1 MNLNKLTKKQLLSEV
16 KNLNA
21 RDSAWVRDYNKLQ
34 KKLDKADLEIYD
46 LKMDKS
52 NLQNDV
58 SELEYKSDKYKEE
71 RDINAN
77 DVEYVKHTKDH
88 MELQYLKQITDLQ
101 NKVINHLEQKPTF
114 APPVY
119 NSSYVNG
126 AVKDPNK
133 VEFTATTSSTS
144 STVL

>member
-77 DVEYVKHTKDH
+77 DIEYVKHTKDH

-101 NKVINHLEQKPTF
+101 NKVINNLENTSTRP
-114 APPVY
+114 
-119 NSSYVNG
+119 YVNG
-126 AVKDPNK
+126 S
-133 VEFTATTSSTS
+133 TTIT
-144 STVL
+144 T

>member
-1 MNLNKLTKKQLLSEV
+1 MEIQ
-16 KNLNA
+16 NLNA

-88 MELQYLKQITDLQ
+88 MELQYLKQIYKMLI
-101 NKVINHLEQKPTF
+101 VYELILHEFLLHLWC
-114 APPVY
+114 
-119 NSSYVNG
+119 
-126 AVKDPNK
+126 
-133 VEFTATTSSTS
+133 
-144 STVL
+144 

>member
-101 NKVINHLEQKPTF
+101 NKVINNLEHKATF
-114 APPVY
+114 APPVH
-119 NSSYVNG
+119 NSYYVNG
-126 AVKDPNK
+126 SEPGVK
-133 VEFTATTSSTS
+133 VTSSSS

>member
-1 MNLNKLTKKQLLSEV
+1 MNLNKLTKKQLLGEI

-101 NKVINHLEQKPTF
+101 NKVINHLEQKPT
-114 APPVY
+114 AVY
-119 NSSYVNG
+119 QSIHANG
-126 AVKDPNK
+126 QDSHA
-133 VEFTATTSSTS
+133 TSS
-144 STVL
+144 STLTVMK

>member
-1 MNLNKLTKKQLLSEV
+1 MNLNKLTKKQLLSEI

-101 NKVINHLEQKPTF
+101 NKVINHLEQKPT
-114 APPVY
+114 PVY
-119 NSSYVNG
+119 QNIYANG
-126 AVKDPNK
+126 QDSHP
-133 VEFTATTSSTS
+133 TSSPTL
-144 STVL
+144 TVMK

>member
-101 NKVINHLEQKPTF
+101 NKVINHLEQKPTT
-114 APPVY
+114 VY
-119 NSSYVNG
+119 QSTYANG
-126 AVKDPNK
+126 QDSHQ
-133 VEFTATTSSTS
+133 TSS
-144 STVL
+144 STLTVMK

>member
-77 DVEYVKHTKDH
+77 DIEYVKHTKDH
-88 MELQYLKQITDLQ
+88 MELQYLKQIANLQ
-101 NKVINHLEQKPTF
+101 NKVINNLENTSTRPY
-114 APPVY
+114 V
-119 NSSYVNG
+119 NSS
-126 AVKDPNK
+126 
-133 VEFTATTSSTS
+133 TTIIT
-144 STVL
+144 

>member
-88 MELQYLKQITDLQ
+88 MELQYLKQIANLQ
-101 NKVINHLEQKPTF
+101 NKVINNLENTSTRP
-114 APPVY
+114 
-119 NSSYVNG
+119 YVNG
-126 AVKDPNK
+126 S
-133 VEFTATTSSTS
+133 TTIT
-144 STVL
+144 T

>member
-1 MNLNKLTKKQLLSEV
+1 MNLNKLTKKQLLSEE

-88 MELQYLKQITDLQ
+88 MELQYLKQIYKMLI
-101 NKVINHLEQKPTF
+101 VYELILHEFLLHLWC
-114 APPVY
+114 
-119 NSSYVNG
+119 
-126 AVKDPNK
+126 
-133 VEFTATTSSTS
+133 
-144 STVL
+144 

>member
-1 MNLNKLTKKQLLSEV
+1 MSEI

-34 KKLDKADLEIYD
+34 KKLDKSDLEIYD

-101 NKVINHLEQKPTF
+101 NKVINRFTSMEIDKYIKL
-114 APPVY
+114 
-119 NSSYVNG
+119 
-126 AVKDPNK
+126 VKKKIDIN
-133 VEFTATTSSTS
+133 
-144 STVL
+144 

>member
-58 SELEYKSDKYKEE
+58 SELEYKSDRYKEE

-101 NKVINHLEQKPTF
+101 NKVINHLEQKPT
-114 APPVY
+114 PVY
-119 NSSYVNG
+119 QNTYYANG
-126 AVKDPNK
+126 QDSNA
-133 VEFTATTSSTS
+133 TSS
-144 STVL
+144 STLTVMK

>member
-1 MNLNKLTKKQLLSEV
+1 MNLNKLTKKQLLSEL

-101 NKVINHLEQKPTF
+101 NKVINHLEQKPT
-114 APPVY
+114 PVY
-119 NSSYVNG
+119 QSTYANG
-126 AVKDPNK
+126 QDSHQ
-133 VEFTATTSSTS
+133 TSS
-144 STVL
+144 STLTVMK

>member
-1 MNLNKLTKKQLLSEV
+1 MNLNKLTKKQLLSEL

-77 DVEYVKHTKDH
+77 DVEYAKHAKDH
-88 MELQYLKQITDLQ
+88 MELRYLKQITDLQ
-101 NKVINHLEQKPTF
+101 NKVINHLEQKPT
-114 APPVY
+114 PVY
-119 NSSYVNG
+119 QSIYANG
-126 AVKDPNK
+126 EDSHA
-133 VEFTATTSSTS
+133 TSS
-144 STVL
+144 STLTVMK

>member
-1 MNLNKLTKKQLLSEV
+1 MNLNKLTKKQLLGEI

-101 NKVINHLEQKPTF
+101 NKVINHLEQKPT
-114 APPVY
+114 PVY
-119 NSSYVNG
+119 QSTYANG
-126 AVKDPNK
+126 QDSHQ
-133 VEFTATTSSTS
+133 TSS
-144 STVL
+144 STLTVMK

>member
-101 NKVINHLEQKPTF
+101 NKVINHLEQKPT
-114 APPVY
+114 PVY
-119 NSSYVNG
+119 QSTYANG
-126 AVKDPNK
+126 QDSHA
-133 VEFTATTSSTS
+133 TSS
-144 STVL
+144 STLTVMK

>member
-1 MNLNKLTKKQLLSEV
+1 MNLNKLTKKQLLSEI

-101 NKVINHLEQKPTF
+101 NKVINHLEQKPT
-114 APPVY
+114 PVY
-119 NSSYVNG
+119 QSTYANG
-126 AVKDPNK
+126 QDSHA
-133 VEFTATTSSTS
+133 TSS
-144 STVL
+144 STLTVMK